1 MCYLVNFSIRSNVS
15 FVICFQVN
23 KIRDQCHKQ
32 EETINEQEGELN
44 AKRSELQKLKDEES
58 ALQKEY
64 DDNNNELSKLTKH
77 LQNTQLQISSVNM
90 PGFILYCKYVYSYIF
105 LLFNRFVPWL
115 PS

>member
-90 PGFILYCKYVYSYIF
+90 PGCFCIVSTFIHIF
-105 LLFNRFVPWL
+105 SF
-115 PS
+115 